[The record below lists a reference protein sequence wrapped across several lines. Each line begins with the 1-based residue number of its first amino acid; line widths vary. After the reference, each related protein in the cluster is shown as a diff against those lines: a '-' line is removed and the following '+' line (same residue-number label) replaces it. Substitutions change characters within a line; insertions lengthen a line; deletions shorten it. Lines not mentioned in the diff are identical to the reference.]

1 MFELVPGIIE
11 SVSIRWVEAVMMM
24 MKVLLMMLL
33 LLKLELLL

>member
-11 SVSIRWVEAVMMM
+11 SVRIRWVEAVMMM